1 MASEAITRN
10 DLTAILDKIFP
21 MPKKYSISNGDVG
34 TLANELYNYLI
45 VEGNKA
51 TICFWVNNLPTSAS
65 GEPCIVK
72 FPSQYAPSH
81 NVYFAPAYTLRT
93 VSAFSSYAYV
103 SSSGQIKVGSSVV
116 TTNTQILGT
125 CTWYIGM

>member
-1 MASEAITRN
+1 MASEVITKN

-34 TLANELYNYLI
+34 TLSNALYNYLI

-51 TICFWVNNLPTSAS
+51 TIHFWVNNLPTSAS

-81 NVYFAPAYTLRT
+81 NVYFAPSYTLRT

-103 SSSGQIKVGSSVV
+103 SASGEIRASASAVY
-116 TTNTQILGT
+116 TNTQLLGT